1 MMVTNPTGQYK
12 LTADLDIM
20 SAVIYATENL
30 KTYKGLFD
38 KTVWYC
44 HYRAKIYND
53 LHSMEIDLPEM
64 DRYKYKWHMFVT
76 SYGPLKETESK
87 SEFEKWLKGKVE
99 SWQGN
104 FDTAEASENDSKN
117 ALATFNDAMKSLD
130 NMNSAI
136 KAYSGAGTY
145 QFALQ
150 RDDSNTP
157 IETYT
162 IIIE

>member
-20 SAVIYATENL
+20 SAVIYASKNKKVKKDFSSE
-30 KTYKGLFD
+30 
-38 KTVWYC
+38 WYC
-44 HYRAKIYND
+44 FYKASIYHD

-87 SEFEKWLKGKVE
+87 SAFENWLKEKVK
-99 SWQGN
+99 SWQGE

-117 ALATFNDAMKSLD
+117 AIATFMDAMKSLD
-130 NMNSAI
+130 NMKSAI

-145 QFALQ
+145 QFVLQ
-150 RDDSNTP
+150 RDDSDTP
-157 IETYT
+157 IKTYT
-162 IIIE
+162 IIIQ